1 MLDIKVKWPD
11 KLPEPEIKYGD
22 RTLHELLNEIAD
34 ECHEGLILASDLIPY
49 EDFANG
55 NFSKEQAVDSI
66 NYLTGKLHVIL
77 DLLGD

>member
-22 RTLHELLNEIAD
+22 RTIHDLLNEIAD
-34 ECHEGLILASDLIPY
+34 ECHEGLILANNIISAD
-49 EDFANG
+49 DFFEE
-55 NFSKEQAVDSI
+55 NFSKKQAVESI

>member
-22 RTLHELLNEIAD
+22 RTLHDLLNEIAG
-34 ECHEGLILASDLIPY
+34 ECHKWLILASDLIPY

-66 NYLTGKLHVIL
+66 NYLTGKLCVIL

>member
-22 RTLHELLNEIAD
+22 RTLHDLLNEIAG

-55 NFSKEQAVDSI
+55 NFTKEQAADSI
-66 NYLTGKLHVIL
+66 NYLIGKLYSIL